1 MNYYNIIPDFWQ
13 ILPENFLQPW
23 SLICAHPVQGLPY
36 GRWDALQAPPPH
48 PESDKQKSM
57 DHTSKII

>member
-13 ILPENFLQPW
+13 ILPEIFLQPW

-36 GRWDALQAPPPH
+36 GRWDALQAPPP
-48 PESDKQKSM
+48 
-57 DHTSKII
+57 